1 MKLIKSLKKFLV
13 FGVKK
18 LKEKDVFA
26 NNFKIKILSLAV
38 FMKKRLSN
46 GNIWIRVLF
55 MRELLQVKEAQQGLF
70 FRGILETDL

>member
-1 MKLIKSLKKFLV
+1 MEDVMKLIKSLKKFLV

-46 GNIWIRVLF
+46 GNI
-55 MRELLQVKEAQQGLF
+55 
-70 FRGILETDL
+70 